1 MSPYVPTFL
10 PSHLLTHLDSFSFIT
25 PIFDPNF
32 FLLFSPSFL
41 RYSSSF
47 FHYFFPVLFYSS
59 LSICRFFSVFFLQDV
74 IAAIPPHWNDGVIMK
89 HGTRWAG
96 AVRKSNFIS
105 TSIGT
110 HSIVYLR
117 QYISLHSLPNHTV
130 LHLIQLY
137 LTTPRCSVEY
147 HNVHILS
154 VRSSFRYLYIFSC
167 CYGDFRAFLAPL

>member
-105 TSIGT
+105 TFIGT

-117 QYISLHSLPNHTV
+117 QYISLHSYQIIPC
-130 LHLIQLY
+130 Y
-137 LTTPRCSVEY
+137 
-147 HNVHILS
+147 ILS
-154 VRSSFRYLYIFSC
+154 NYISPHHAVAHNTITFTFYLFAAHFATSIYSLAAMVISVRF
-167 CYGDFRAFLAPL
+167 